1 MPFVST
7 TGRAQAYPSRPVR
20 VVIPFPVGGSTD
32 ANARIIGQPLTE
44 RWGQSVI
51 VDPRPGGGTII
62 GSEHVAKS
70 APDGHTLLLT
80 STAHTVNPVV
90 NGKLPYD
97 TLNDFVPIT
106 IVSFTP
112 MAIVA
117 NPSLPVNSVKELIAF
132 ATTKPGQLNYG
143 NYDPTSLLTGQLFN
157 VLAKVDI
164 KSVPYRGAGPMMI
177 DVIGGHVSLG
187 VAGISSV
194 QAAVR
199 SGQARLLGVGSLT
212 TSAIFPDA
220 QPIAKDVPGFESVS
234 WFGLFAP
241 RGTPRQIVERISR
254 DVAEVVRTPDIRQK
268 FLEIGS
274 ETGGESP
281 AEFNTRVRTEI
292 GQWLK
297 VGQTAGIKPE

>member
-1 MPFVST
+1 MLTRRKTLQLAASTVAMPFVST

-117 NPSLPVNSVKELIAF
+117 NPSLPANTVKELIAF

-143 NYDPTSLLTGQLFN
+143 
-157 VLAKVDI
+157 
-164 KSVPYRGAGPMMI
+164 
-177 DVIGGHVSLG
+177 
-187 VAGISSV
+187 
-194 QAAVR
+194 
-199 SGQARLLGVGSLT
+199 
-212 TSAIFPDA
+212 
-220 QPIAKDVPGFESVS
+220 
-234 WFGLFAP
+234 
-241 RGTPRQIVERISR
+241 
-254 DVAEVVRTPDIRQK
+254 
-268 FLEIGS
+268 
-274 ETGGESP
+274 
-281 AEFNTRVRTEI
+281 
-292 GQWLK
+292 
-297 VGQTAGIKPE
+297 